1 MPDETSNPQQSP
13 EPSSA
18 SDHAVPSRR
27 RILIALLALTVSFC
41 TISALGGLLVY
52 SVWKGAGSRMVV
64 GRYAVFVVF
73 MAEVHLV
80 GYRLWRRQFAQVR
93 GECQGPPSGVIASAY
108 RPAIKTALL
117 QQGIVFIL
125 AALML
130 DGGLTLNAAVIAVVA
145 YWLAFGIVLFRRA
158 SSPTRLDMLLV
169 RYGFLLVFAFVVMIG
184 PFVWAALGRL

>member
-1 MPDETSNPQQSP
+1 M
-13 EPSSA
+13 
-18 SDHAVPSRR
+18 
-27 RILIALLALTVSFC
+27 
-41 TISALGGLLVY
+41 
-52 SVWKGAGSRMVV
+52 
-64 GRYAVFVVF
+64 
-73 MAEVHLV
+73 
-80 GYRLWRRQFAQVR
+80 
-93 GECQGPPSGVIASAY
+93 
-108 RPAIKTALL
+108 
-117 QQGIVFIL
+117 FIL